1 MLPNSLSL
9 LGKLTHGAT
18 LYTDLVWP
26 RLPTASPSSPAI
38 ALRFSSKGMP
48 YPPIERGILSAKAQ
62 QTSGLIRHVY
72 LGPAL
77 ELDKRP
83 RQRTAEGLT
92 LKTGFGSV
100 DCGSPSRGRSSTAR
114 FGGVTVVLAGDPK
127 QCLPI
132 IPSHRLHKSSTLA
145 S

>member
-48 YPPIERGILSAKAQ
+48 YPPKFRGLHQRLNATGRSVKKAKHHQLPAHNRSGTRGPME
-62 QTSGLIRHVY
+62 TSGSTTR
-72 LGPAL
+72 
-77 ELDKRP
+77 R
-83 RQRTAEGLT
+83 GLHRWPQD
-92 LKTGFGSV
+92 GEMGS
-100 DCGSPSRGRSSTAR
+100 SSDESYGDDFAGQEDEY
-114 FGGVTVVLAGDPK
+114 FSGV
-127 QCLPI
+127 
-132 IPSHRLHKSSTLA
+132 
-145 S
+145 